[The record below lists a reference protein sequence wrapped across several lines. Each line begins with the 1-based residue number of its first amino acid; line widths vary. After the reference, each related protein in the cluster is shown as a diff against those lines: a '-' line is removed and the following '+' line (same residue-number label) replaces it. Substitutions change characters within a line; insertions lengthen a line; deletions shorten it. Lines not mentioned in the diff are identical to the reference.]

1 MPAHLLSEDNLVI
14 VTLQPNLAEPELTKV
29 DAALETSLP
38 VIVLG
43 TKRHTIIGFVRTTKS
58 PTVFQQVYLML
69 GPEVNSLCI
78 FLAAPLAI
86 FAASYITDIEPSG
99 PQNRERNDPKPYPLH
114 LLI

>member
-14 VTLQPNLAEPELTKV
+14 VTLQPNLSEPERIKV
-29 DAALETSLP
+29 EAALESSLP

-43 TKRHTIIGFVRTTKS
+43 LRGLPSLASSGVTNVL
-58 PTVFQQVYLML
+58 VFQQVYLML
-69 GPEVNSLCI
+69 GPEMNSLI
-78 FLAAPLAI
+78 FLVAPLAI

-99 PQNRERNDPKPYPLH
+99 PQNRERNDPKHHSLH

>member
-14 VTLQPNLAEPELTKV
+14 VTLQSNLSEPELTKV
-29 DAALETSLP
+29 EAALESSLP

-43 TKRHTIIGFVRTTKS
+43 LRGLPSLASSGVTNVL
-58 PTVFQQVYLML
+58 VFQQVYLML
-69 GPEVNSLCI
+69 EPEMNSLCI
-78 FLAAPLAI
+78 FLVAPLAI

-99 PQNRERNDPKPYPLH
+99 PQNRERNDPKHHSLH

>member
-14 VTLQPNLAEPELTKV
+14 VTLQSNLSEPELTKV
-29 DAALETSLP
+29 EAALESSLP

-43 TKRHTIIGFVRTTKS
+43 LRGLPSLASSGVTNVL
-58 PTVFQQVYLML
+58 VFQQVYLML
-69 GPEVNSLCI
+69 EPEMNSLFI
-78 FLAAPLAI
+78 FLVALAI

-99 PQNRERNDPKPYPLH
+99 PQNRERNDPKHHSLH